1 MTGARAR
8 RHPLPVRIFDG
19 VQRAL
24 AALGR
29 GPTKFVDSES
39 ALLDAARKATG
50 LDDFGDSRFREGLRV
65 LLRAYDEESHLS
77 PFGRLMVRGELAKV
91 LENRLRVERAWQ
103 QSPEILELPV
113 RRPLFILGLPRSGT
127 TALHFLLAQD
137 PANQV
142 LEYWLAA
149 APGPRPPRAS
159 WAGDARFKAARQ
171 ALRLTY
177 YLDPTLKAI
186 HWMTVDGPDECRH
199 LLLQSFVDHTFDS
212 NASVPSYTKWFEA
225 QDMRPAYARHR
236 DVLRLIGSPTP
247 ERRWVLKYPA
257 HLRNLRAL
265 LASYPDACIVQTHRD
280 PANVLP
286 SICSL
291 VAGWRSLYEGGV
303 DAAAIG
309 RQQLDL
315 YAEMMETG
323 LEVRSQSPSEQF
335 FDLDFREVLADPIAA
350 VRRIYAH
357 FGFEW
362 TPAGESAM
370 RRWHA
375 ENPQGKHGEHR
386 YNAADYAL
394 NPAEMDERFAGY
406 RARFGLPREAQAERE
421 TG

>member
-1 MTGARAR
+1 VAATAR
-8 RHPLPVRIFDG
+8 RHPLPVRIFDV
-19 VQRAL
+19 VQRSL
-24 AALGR
+24 VALGR
-29 GPTKFVDSES
+29 APAKFAASEA
-39 ALLDAARKATG
+39 ALLDAARKRTG
-50 LDDFGDSRFREGLRV
+50 LDDFGDAAFREGLRV
-65 LLRAYDEESHLS
+65 LLRAYDEESRLS
-77 PFGRLMVRGELAKV
+77 PFGRLMVRGELTTILA
-91 LENRLRVERAWQ
+91 NRLRVEHAWRQ
-103 QSPEILELPV
+103 RPAILDQPI

-149 APGPRPPRAS
+149 APGPRPPRES
-159 WAGDARFKAARQ
+159 WARDPRFKAARQ

-212 NASVPSYTKWFEA
+212 NASIPGYTKWFEA
-225 QDMRPAYARHR
+225 QDMRPAYERHR

-265 LASYPDACIVQTHRD
+265 LDVYPDACIVQTHRD
-280 PANVLP
+280 PASVLP

-291 VAGWRSLYEGGV
+291 VAGWRSLYEGRV
-303 DAAAIG
+303 DAHAIG

-315 YAEMMETG
+315 YAQMIETG
-323 LEVRSQSPSEQF
+323 LAVRARSPSAQF

-350 VRRIYAH
+350 VRRSYDH

-370 RRWHA
+370 RSWH
-375 ENPQGKHGEHR
+375 EQNPQGKHGEHR
-386 YNAADYAL
+386 YSASEYGLDAS
-394 NPAEMDERFAGY
+394 EMDERFAGY
-406 RARFGLPREAQAERE
+406 VDRFGLKRAA
-421 TG
+421 

>member
-1 MTGARAR
+1 MPR
-8 RHPLPVRIFDG
+8 RHPLPVRLYDAA
-19 VQRAL
+19 QRARARL
-24 AALGR
+24 GRTRPSFVGSEAAL
-29 GPTKFVDSES
+29 F
-39 ALLDAARKATG
+39 DAARKVAG
-50 LDDFGDSRFREGLRV
+50 LDDFGAGDFREGLRV
-65 LLRAYDEESHLS
+65 LLRAYDEEARLS
-77 PFGRLMVRGELAKV
+77 PFGRLMLRGELTTV
-91 LENRLRVERAWQ
+91 LANRLRVEQAWRQ
-103 QSPEILELPV
+103 EPALLEPAI

-159 WAGDARFKAARQ
+159 WPRDPRFKAARQ

-212 NASVPSYTKWFEA
+212 NASIPSYTKWFEA

-236 DVLRLIGSPTP
+236 KLLQLIGSTTP

-265 LASYPDACIVQTHRD
+265 LAVYPDACIVQTHRD

-303 DAAAIG
+303 DMRAIG
-309 RQQLDL
+309 REQLAL
-315 YAEMMETG
+315 YAGMMETG
-323 LEVRSQSPSEQF
+323 LAVRAENSSAQF
-335 FDLDFREVLADPIAA
+335 FDLGFREVLADPIAA
-350 VRRIYAH
+350 VKRAYSH

-362 TPAGESAM
+362 TPAGEDAM

-375 ENPQGKHGEHR
+375 ANPQGKHGEHR
-386 YNAADYAL
+386 YRASDYGL
-394 NPAEMDERFAGY
+394 DPGELDERFAAY
-406 RARFGLPREAQAERE
+406 RARFGVQRE
-421 TG
+421 G